1 MTTVLVNGI
10 NLNTLG
16 YQVDV
21 LSGRRVVPIR
31 QDYGLELPGLA
42 GSTVSV
48 GPMGSTLLTLEM
60 WVDGVD
66 PTTGVHTDPWA
77 TFEANLSQVASAFV
91 RPSGLVT
98 VSLTELDG
106 IQKVATGNLA
116 AYVVDEDKRRVRAVV
131 KVPRV
136 FFRGASELT
145 FTSSAFGSVVTNTE
159 LQTAKSNAPISD
171 AVITVNGP
179 ATNPVITDTIGG
191 QSVNWLSGSLAS
203 GEKWELDIGKR
214 LSRKILTGG
223 GASSV
228 MPTTVYA
235 PMELGAPIMEL
246 WPSLSNL
253 ATPYQ
258 YRLTVTASGTTGASS
273 WSVKAKPAYL

>member
-1 MTTVLVNGI
+1 MTSVLVNGV

-21 LSGRRVVPIR
+21 LSGRRIVPVR
-31 QDYGLELPGLA
+31 QDYGLSLPGMA
-42 GSTVSV
+42 GTTVSA
-48 GPMGSTLLTLEM
+48 GPMGETLLTLEM
-60 WVDGVD
+60 WVDDAD
-66 PTTGVHTDPWA
+66 PTTGARSDGWTK
-77 TFEANLSQVASAFV
+77 FEANLAQVASAFV
-91 RPSGLVT
+91 RPNGLVSVT
-98 VSLTELDG
+98 LTEMDG
-106 IQKVATGNLA
+106 IQKVATGVLT
-116 AYVVDEDKRRVRAVV
+116 AYVVDEDKRRVRAVI
-131 KVPRV
+131 KVPKV
-136 FFRGASELT
+136 FLRGAAELT
-145 FTSSAFGSVVTNTE
+145 FTSTTFGSPVTNTQ

-179 ATNPVITDTIGG
+179 AVNPVITDAIGG

-214 LSRKILTGG
+214 TSRKILSGG

-235 PMELGAPIMEL
+235 PLELGAPIMEL
-246 WPSLSNL
+246 WPLLSNL
-253 ATPYQ
+253 TDPHQ
-258 YRLTVTASGTTGASS
+258 YRLTVTAASTTGASS